1 MLTVLK
7 VLDLFVGLACVYTYK
22 ARNGKS
28 LEADTMRV
36 GISTHTYTGDRS
48 TLDSLESTAWPL
60 YPETQ

>member
-22 ARNGKS
+22 ARNGKF

-36 GISTHTYTGDRS
+36 LIRIQAIGLH
-48 TLDSLESTAWPL
+48 
-60 YPETQ
+60 